1 MNIVIS
7 IMLIAIGVIIIII
20 NRDDLLTFWGIIG
33 TMFVACGL
41 SVLCLWLLG
50 DKVDYWLEQWFPDNA
65 RCIINEETS
74 QVILT
79 DGGNY
84 YLRKF
89 LRMSMPML
97 ITFCIFILI
106 ILLRILEFLIY
117 LSVELIDL
125 IKEIAKAI
133 YDKRYISYLTV
144 STKGLGDIILKE
156 DNKKNIVMMD
166 EKVIDIA
173 VDDHVL
179 HIIGIKYDA
188 TKGTDLLAEMF
199 DYIFYNCTELYQK
212 WLCEFKSSD
221 DNFDLEE
228 WADWIGID
236 CLDMIICFDNMILK
250 SRCFTDKCI
259 TLKINW
265 ETKEFIK
272 T

>member
-1 MNIVIS
+1 MPFI
-7 IMLIAIGVIIIII
+7 
-20 NRDDLLTFWGIIG
+20 
-33 TMFVACGL
+33 L
-41 SVLCLWLLG
+41 S
-50 DKVDYWLEQWFPDNA
+50 
-65 RCIINEETS
+65 
-74 QVILT
+74 ILT
-79 DGGNY
+79 IILGMMIDLFKAIND
-84 YLRKF
+84 F
-89 LRMSMPML
+89 
-97 ITFCIFILI
+97 INDILI
-106 ILLRILEFLIY
+106 EWI
-117 LSVELIDL
+117 
-125 IKEIAKAI
+125 
-133 YDKRYISYLTV
+133 
-144 STKGLGDIILKE
+144 DIILKE

-259 TLKINW
+259 RLPRKLI
-265 ETKEFIK
+265 F
-272 T
+272 

>member
-33 TMFVACGL
+33 
-41 SVLCLWLLG
+41 
-50 DKVDYWLEQWFPDNA
+50 
-65 RCIINEETS
+65 
-74 QVILT
+74 
-79 DGGNY
+79 
-84 YLRKF
+84 
-89 LRMSMPML
+89 
-97 ITFCIFILI
+97 I
-106 ILLRILEFLIY
+106 ILFCTILYEFLISDYDFTY
-117 LSVELIDL
+117 LSEKLFSDNSQYILEEENSYEKVLADFRLGILRNIKKLMPFILSILTIILGMMIDL
-125 IKEIAKAI
+125 FKAINDFINDILIEWIKKSVQKI